1 MQPVYQ
7 IATEPFRDYDHID
20 ILKQLV
26 KKYPNIRN
34 VYYGWGDDIE
44 TDKPDFPVNNPMK
57 VLTNVWKDINNLP
70 VGYYMVAARSQKILN
85 TYHRR
90 WLSNPKWIYM
100 ESGII
105 ENHTPF
111 LVLNKCAR

>member
-1 MQPVYQ
+1 MNPDMQIV
-7 IATEPFRDYDHID
+7 TEPFRDCDID
-20 ILKQLV
+20 VLNQLV
-26 KKYPNIRN
+26 KKYPDIRN
-34 VYYGWGDDIE
+34 IAYGWGDVIS

-70 VGYYMVAARSQKILN
+70 VGYYMVAARDQRTLN
-85 TYHRR
+85 IYYRR
-90 WLSNPKWIYM
+90 WLCNPKWKYL

-105 ENHTPF
+105 DGHTPF